1 MCVKLKK
8 TIFFKIISLEL
19 SDKIAKEK
27 FNEKTW
33 QDLVMKLLSNS
44 LDQIN
49 EEEYICEI
57 ARALGNHIETLYSN
71 SSQEKASLSKLL

>member
-1 MCVKLKK
+1 
-8 TIFFKIISLEL
+8 
-19 SDKIAKEK
+19 
-27 FNEKTW
+27 
-33 QDLVMKLLSNS
+33 MKLLSNS

-71 SSQEKASLSKLL
+71 SSQEKVRF